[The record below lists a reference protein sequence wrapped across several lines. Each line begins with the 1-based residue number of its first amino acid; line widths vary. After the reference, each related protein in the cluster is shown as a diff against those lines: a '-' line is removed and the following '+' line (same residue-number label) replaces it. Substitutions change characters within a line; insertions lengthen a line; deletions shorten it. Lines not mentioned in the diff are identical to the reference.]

1 MRWYANSFS
10 GSEESKM
17 PGLSIF
23 PEKLVM
29 IKKPNLRVP
38 HQGWNY
44 LKSNITDQKLKNSF

>member
-1 MRWYANSFS
+1 
-10 GSEESKM
+10 M

-29 IKKPNLRVP
+29 IKNPIYVP

-44 LKSNITDQKLKNSF
+44 LKSNITDQKLKKFF